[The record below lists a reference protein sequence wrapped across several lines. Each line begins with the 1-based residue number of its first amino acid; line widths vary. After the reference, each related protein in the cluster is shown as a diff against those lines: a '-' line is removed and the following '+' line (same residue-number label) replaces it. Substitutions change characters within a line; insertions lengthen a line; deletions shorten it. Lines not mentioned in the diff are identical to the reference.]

1 MSAFREGGGLDLCL
15 GEVVRSKVGAS
26 RDALC
31 QDLLSFR
38 NARRGALVVD
48 DDNFNHAIL
57 LYIIRYLPMI
67 LKRNRFFPPLVS
79 SPLFSSLLPRP
90 IYMTR
95 KVNPCYPRV

>member
-38 NARRGALVVD
+38 NTRGALVVD
-48 DDNFNHAIL
+48 DDNFDHAML
-57 LYIIRYLPMI
+57 LYIIRYLYMI
-67 LKRNRFFPPLVS
+67 LKRNRFFRR
-79 SPLFSSLLPRP
+79 SSLLPSSLLFFLVP
-90 IYMTR
+90 SI
-95 KVNPCYPRV
+95 

>member
-38 NARRGALVVD
+38 NKGRSR
-48 DDNFNHAIL
+48 H
-57 LYIIRYLPMI
+57 
-67 LKRNRFFPPLVS
+67 
-79 SPLFSSLLPRP
+79 
-90 IYMTR
+90 
-95 KVNPCYPRV
+95 